1 MAAMR
6 AALSPAP
13 KAPAPPAVKP
23 VAAGASGLAFGP
35 LCLRTP
41 VMLAPM
47 AGVTNPPFR
56 RLCREQAEEGLALA
70 GADPAPRGL
79 PGTDAPGGLWV
90 CEMITSRALVERNPE
105 AMNMIKPDPGDPV
118 RSIQLYGV
126 EPKTSAAAV
135 AMLVGE
141 NRADHIDLNFGCP
154 APKVTRKGGGSA
166 LPWKLDLFRE
176 IVSAAVEAA
185 QRASAGR
192 DVEVPV
198 TAKIR
203 VGIDDGHT
211 TFLDAARIAEDA
223 GIAGLTL
230 HARTTAQH
238 YSGSADWGRI
248 AELAEATSLPVLGNG
263 DVFEVEDAVRLMAE
277 TGCAGVAV
285 GRGCQGRPWLFREL
299 AARLHGCGE
308 VARPGLSDVVAMI
321 ERHGQLSY
329 EHFNG
334 DEHRAMRE
342 LRKHI
347 GWYLRGFAVGGE
359 SRRELAL
366 VSTRE
371 ELHDRLARLDLDQP
385 YPEAAEGPR
394 GRAGGPKRPHVPDGW
409 LDSRELSPAD
419 RARIARAEINVSG
432 G

>member
-13 KAPAPPAVKP
+13 KAPAPPAMKP

-35 LCLRTP
+35 LRLRTP

-56 RLCREQAEEGLALA
+56 QLCREQAQEGLALA
-70 GADPAPRGL
+70 GADRAPRGL
-79 PGTDAPGGLWV
+79 LGTDAPGGLWV
-90 CEMITSRALVERNPE
+90 CEMVTSRALVERNPE

-185 QRASAGR
+185 RRASADR

-211 TFLDAARIAEDA
+211 TFLDAVRIAEDA

-238 YSGSADWGRI
+238 YSGSADWVRI

-308 VARPGLSDVVAMI
+308 TARPGLSDVVAMI

-347 GWYLRGFAVGGE
+347 GWYLRGFAVGGPQ
-359 SRRELAL
+359 RHAL
-366 VSTRE
+366 SMVSTLQ
-371 ELHDRLARLDLDQP
+371 ELHDRLGDLDLDQAFP
-385 YPEAAEGPR
+385 PAARGPR
-394 GRAGGPKRPHVPDGW
+394 GRAGGEKTPHLPDGW
-409 LDSRELSPAD
+409 LDHPYLTQSERD
-419 RARIARAEINVSG
+419 RLHLAEIG
-432 G
+432 Y

>member
-1 MAAMR
+1 MAAMK
-6 AALSPAP
+6 AALSPAAMRADALGEA
-13 KAPAPPAVKP
+13 KA
-23 VAAGASGLAFGP
+23 AATGASGVAFGP
-35 LCLRTP
+35 LRLRTP

-56 RLCREQAEEGLALA
+56 QLCREQAEMGLALA
-70 GADPAPRGL
+70 GGDPAPRGL

-126 EPKTSAAAV
+126 EPKTCAAAV

-141 NRADHIDLNFGCP
+141 DRADHIDLNFGCP

-185 QRASAGR
+185 RRASADR

-203 VGIDDGHT
+203 VGIDGGHI
-211 TFLDAARIAEDA
+211 TFFDAARIA
-223 GIAGLTL
+223 
-230 HARTTAQH
+230 
-238 YSGSADWGRI
+238 
-248 AELAEATSLPVLGNG
+248 
-263 DVFEVEDAVRLMAE
+263 EDAVRLMAE

-299 AARLHGCGE
+299 AARLHGCGK

-371 ELHDRLARLDLDQP
+371 ELRDRLAQLDLDQP

>member
-1 MAAMR
+1 MAEVH
-6 AALSPAP
+6 L
-13 KAPAPPAVKP
+13 
-23 VAAGASGLAFGP
+23 GELTLG
-35 LCLRTP
+35 TP

-56 RLCREQAEEGLALA
+56 QLCREEGE
-70 GADPAPRGL
+70 RGL
-79 PGTDAPGGLWV
+79 DAAGVHPSRKVSARPQGTYAPAGLWV
-90 CEMITSRALVERNPE
+90 CEMITSRALVERNAE

-126 EPKTSAAAV
+126 EPGTTAAAV
-135 AMLVGE
+135 DMLVRE

-166 LPWKLDLFRE
+166 LPWKIDLFE
-176 IVSAAVEAA
+176 AIVTQAVQAAK
-185 QRASAGR
+185 RASEQR
-192 DVEVPV
+192 EFLIPV

-203 VGIDDGHT
+203 IGIDEDHV
-211 TFLDAARIAEDA
+211 TFLESAAIAEKA

-238 YSGSADWGRI
+238 YAGQAQW
-248 AELAEATSLPVLGNG
+248 ELIQRVVQATSLPVLGNG
-263 DVFEVEDAVRLMAE
+263 DVFEIHDAREMME
-277 TGCAGVAV
+277 STGCAGIAV
-285 GRGCQGRPWLFREL
+285 GRGCQGRPWLFHDL
-299 AARLHGCGE
+299 AAFLNGSDTI
-308 VARPGLSDVVAMI
+308 ARPTLGQVAATI

-342 LRKHI
+342 LRKHV

-359 SRRELAL
+359 ARQALNL
-366 VSTRE
+366 VSTRA
-371 ELHDRLARLDLDQP
+371 ELHERLQALDLDQEFP
-385 YPEAAEGPR
+385 DAAEGPR
-394 GRAGGPKRPHVPDGW
+394 GRAGTPKRPHLPEGW
-409 LDSRELSPAD
+409 LDSRTLSETQ
-419 RARIARAEINVSG
+419 RIKIAQAEVNISG